1 MAIINLLDNETANL
15 IAAGEVVDR
24 PAAVVKELLENAIDA
39 GSLNI
44 TVEIKNG
51 GSALIRVTDDG
62 KGMAPEDVKNCV
74 LRHATSK
81 IKSPEDLEGISTLGF
96 RGEALA
102 AISAVSR
109 FQIISKEKTAQFGT
123 VKSMEGEKTLSFEEI
138 GCPDGTTVTVRD
150 IFFNVPARRK
160 FLKKDATETAYI
172 SQYVERIALSH
183 PDIGIKFIVDSRVKF
198 STQGNGSLADAIYA
212 VYGREFL
219 DSLAE
224 IDRTNEKVTVKGFVS
239 LPELARINRNYQ
251 ILFVNNRLVRSR
263 TISYAVEDAYKSFI
277 MTDRFPAFILF
288 IDVNPYLVD
297 INVHPS
303 KLEVRFADET
313 TIREAVYF
321 AVKNFLETRLN
332 VIKSDFVQRSREEF
346 EKTVAVNAFVPF
358 EQKEHPV
365 QQIIELPKNKAPIP
379 FSFEEAKETNIQ
391 YATFSDSVHATSVRD
406 EAQSHVGTVV
416 IEPEKTKPVTK
427 YATYKGIL
435 FNTYIIAEYDDN
447 AYLIDKHAAHE
458 RIIYESLK
466 NKKHTES
473 VQSII
478 STSILNLTS
487 LQYQTALDNI
497 EEIAGCGFEIEPFG
511 DTTFVIRG
519 VPSEFS
525 ELEISTVEKILID
538 MIDDIIKGKS
548 ARLTKAEIF
557 DRSLY
562 SMACKAATK
571 AGYKDDEQSYI
582 WLINKLFDLDNVFCC
597 PHGRPIIVKYTK
609 AQIEKM
615 FFRS

>member
-39 GSLNI
+39 GSSNV

-62 KGMAPEDVKNCV
+62 KGMAPEDVNNCV

-81 IKSPEDLEGISTLGF
+81 IKSPEDLEGIATLGF

-109 FQIISKEKTAQFGT
+109 FQIISKEKDAQFGT

-183 PDIGIKFIVDSRVKF
+183 PNIAIKFIADSRVKF

-219 DSLAE
+219 ESLAE
-224 IDRTNEKVTVKGFVS
+224 IDRNDEKISVKGFVS
-239 LPELARINRNYQ
+239 LPEEARINRNYQ

-277 MTDRFPAFILF
+277 TTDRFPAFVLF

-303 KLEVRFADET
+303 KLEVRFADEASV
-313 TIREAVYF
+313 REAVYF

-332 VIKSDFVQRSREEF
+332 PIKSDFVQKSKDEF
-346 EKTVAVNAFVPF
+346 ERASAVNAFVPL
-358 EQKEHPV
+358 ERKELPV
-365 QQIIELPKNKAPIP
+365 QQIIELPKKETETP
-379 FSFEEAKETNIQ
+379 FVFEEAKEMKGSSI
-391 YATFSDSVHATSVRD
+391 TFRDSSTPLSIRS
-406 EAQSHVGTVV
+406 EAASYVGT
-416 IEPEKTKPVTK
+416 IKKEPEKTVPVTK
-427 YATYKGIL
+427 YATYKGII
-435 FNTYIIAEYDDN
+435 FNTYIIAEYEDN

-466 NKKHTES
+466 SKKHADSIQS
-473 VQSII
+473 VIA
-478 STSILNLTS
+478 TSVINLTL
-487 LQYQTALDNI
+487 LQYQTAIDNI
-497 EEIAGCGFEIEPFG
+497 DEILGCGFDIEPFG

-519 VPSEFS
+519 IPSEFS
-525 ELEISTVEKILID
+525 GLEITTVEKILVD

-548 ARLTKAEIF
+548 ARLTKSEIF

-582 WLINKLFDLDNVFCC
+582 WLINKLFELDNVFCC

-615 FFRS
+615 FFRT

>member
-39 GSLNI
+39 DSTAI

-51 GSALIRVTDDG
+51 GSSLIRVTDNG
-62 KGMAPEDVKNCV
+62 KGMAPEDVQNCI

-81 IKSPEDLEGISTLGF
+81 IKSPKDLEGISTLGF

-109 FQIISKEKTAQFGT
+109 FQIISKEKNAQFGT
-123 VKSMEGEKTLSFEEI
+123 LKSMEGEDTLSFEEV

-183 PDIGIKFIVDSRVKF
+183 PEIAIKFIADSRVKF
-198 STQGNGSLADAIYA
+198 STQGNSSLADAIYA

-219 DSLAE
+219 ESLAE
-224 IDRTNEKVTVKGFVS
+224 IERTEEKIQVRGFVS
-239 LPELARINRNYQ
+239 LPEQAKINRNYQ
-251 ILFVNNRLVRSR
+251 IIFVNNRLVRSK

-277 MTDRFPAFILF
+277 MTDRFPAFVLF
-288 IDVNPYLVD
+288 VDVNPYAID

-303 KLEVRFADET
+303 KLEVRFADEALV
-313 TIREAVYF
+313 RECVYF
-321 AVKNFLETRLN
+321 SVKNFLETRLN
-332 VIKSDFVQRSREEF
+332 PIKSDFLQKSKEEVL
-346 EKTVAVNAFVPF
+346 KSDVINAFVPI
-358 EQKEHPV
+358 EKPQEPI
-365 QQIIELPKNKAPIP
+365 QQILEIPKNETKLD
-379 FSFEEAKETNIQ
+379 FSNLFSEAKETVSPIV
-391 YATFSDSVHATSVRD
+391 TLRDSFT
-406 EAQSHVGTVV
+406 
-416 IEPEKTKPVTK
+416 PEKVREEAVSHIGVAKKSVPVTK
-427 YATYKGIL
+427 IAAYKGIV
-435 FNTYIIAEYDDN
+435 FNTYIIAEYEDSV
-447 AYLIDKHAAHE
+447 YLIDKHAAHE

-466 NKKHTES
+466 NKGLS
-473 VQSII
+473 DDVQSVI
-478 STSILNLTS
+478 STSVLSLTS
-487 LQYQTALDNI
+487 LQYQTAIDNL
-497 EEIAGCGFEIEPFG
+497 EEINNCGFDIEPFG
-511 DTTFVIRG
+511 ESSFVIRG
-519 VPSEFS
+519 VPCEFS

-548 ARLTKAEIF
+548 ARLTKTELF

-562 SMACKAATK
+562 TMACKAATK
-571 AGYKDDEQSYI
+571 AGYKDDEQSYV
-582 WLINKLFDLDNVFCC
+582 WLINKLFELDNIFCC
-597 PHGRPIIVKYTK
+597 PHGRPIMVKYTK
-609 AQIEKM
+609 SQIEKM
-615 FFRS
+615 FFRT